1 MHCTWIGILCISPE
15 VRPICQGR
23 FGKGQIFYSRELM
36 QFAWGELWKKP
47 VASSQTAIENWRK
60 NVSAEFDNYLT
71 VYSWIAEHVPK
82 VLHESPP

>member
-1 MHCTWIGILCISPE
+1 
-15 VRPICQGR
+15 
-23 FGKGQIFYSRELM
+23 M

-47 VASSQTAIENWRK
+47 VANSQTAIENWRK